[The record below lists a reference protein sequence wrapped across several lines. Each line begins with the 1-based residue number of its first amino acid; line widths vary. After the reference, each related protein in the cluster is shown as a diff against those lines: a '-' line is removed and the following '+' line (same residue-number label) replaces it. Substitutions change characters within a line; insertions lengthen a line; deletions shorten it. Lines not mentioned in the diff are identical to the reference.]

1 MRFYVR
7 KIIGDDWLLLSSTFV
22 HPYLQGAFTLIRVG
36 GSQHTSGSFHY
47 VFELCDSPDLTVP
60 HISYLILQTL
70 YQFQGKVF
78 AMRTFLIIQACI
90 NLSFLTIFILVSKTL
105 IFLWLLIFL
114 ANECY
119 ISFSISYVCVWHQDL
134 IRHN

>member
-1 MRFYVR
+1 MRSFVR

-22 HPYLQGAFTLIRVG
+22 HPYFQGAFTLIRVG
-36 GSQHTSGSFHY
+36 GSQHTSGCFHY
-47 VFELCDSPDLTVP
+47 VFDCDSPDLTVP
-60 HISYLILQTL
+60 LISYLILQTL

-78 AMRTFLIIQACI
+78 ATRTFLIIQAYI

-114 ANECY
+114 TNVLHFIQHKLCMCMTPRPY
-119 ISFSISYVCVWHQDL
+119 
-134 IRHN
+134 